1 MGASFFLCINIIIAE
16 MEQNR
21 NNSAFDETQL
31 TFLNVIEEEF
41 ILFLWW
47 WNNRKILIINP
58 GGTSTKIA
66 VFEDD
71 QELFKASI
79 DHTAEE
85 LKPYTHVF
93 DEFEYRKNLIVKTVE
108 EAGYSISDFGCVAG
122 RGGLCRPVEGGTYAV
137 NDRMIEDF
145 RNIEWN
151 RKKIFL

>member
-1 MGASFFLCINIIIAE
+1 M
-16 MEQNR
+16 
-21 NNSAFDETQL
+21 
-31 TFLNVIEEEF
+31 
-41 ILFLWW
+41 
-47 WNNRKILIINP
+47 KILIINP

-79 DHTAEE
+79 DHTAED

-145 RNIEWN
+145 RNIERN
-151 RKKIFL
+151 RSAKSGKGVRQASKGYTPSSTVFPHKPSDITRDASARGR

>member
-1 MGASFFLCINIIIAE
+1 MKYDVIIIGAG
-16 MEQNR
+16 
-21 NNSAFDETQL
+21 
-31 TFLNVIEEEF
+31 
-41 ILFLWW
+41 
-47 WNNRKILIINP
+47 P
-58 GGTSTKIA
+58 GGIFAAYELMKKKPDCKIA